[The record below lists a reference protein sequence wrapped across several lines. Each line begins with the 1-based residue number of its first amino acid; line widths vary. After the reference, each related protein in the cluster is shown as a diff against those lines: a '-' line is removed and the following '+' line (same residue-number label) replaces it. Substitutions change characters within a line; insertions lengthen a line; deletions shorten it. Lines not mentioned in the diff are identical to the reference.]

1 MNESMSLQFDVRS
14 CPVCGSLRTR
24 VLHSQSFEQLSEIH
38 LLDGYDVVVCED
50 CGTGLADRIPPQATF
65 DAYYRDL
72 SKYEY
77 EYRGGQG
84 TVHEDRR
91 FREAAKTIIPHIPSR
106 HSRIL
111 EIVCATGHLLSVLKE
126 QGYENVQGVDP
137 SPGCA
142 KAAWDVY
149 RIPVDAHTILNIP
162 RPDQPFDIVLLLG
175 VMEHLRDLDAAIHK
189 IRGLMAPQGRVYL
202 AVPDAA
208 HFDSNQDAPFQEFS
222 LEHLN
227 FFSATSLTN
236 LMQTLGFQFL
246 SGGRLLL
253 EQSCGTWCASIWG
266 VFENSKPENKSWVRD
281 EETEKGLTAYIR
293 KSQESEARIRQSI
306 ENLAA
311 SGRPILVW
319 GTGAHTQ
326 RLLAM
331 SSLGK
336 VNIAAFVDSNPKYQ
350 GQQLHGVPIC
360 RPQDLA
366 GRAEPILIS
375 SYAAQHEIAQQVRE
389 KLRLPNELILLY
401 DLPQ

>member
-1 MNESMSLQFDVRS
+1 VKESAPRLETRS
-14 CPVCGSLRTR
+14 CPVCGSLRSR
-24 VLHSQSFEQLSEIH
+24 LLHSQSFEQLSDIH

-50 CGTGLADRIPPQATF
+50 CGAGFSDRIPPQATF

-84 TVHEDRR
+84 TEYEDLR
-91 FREAAKTIIPHIPSR
+91 FREAARTIITHIPDR

-111 EIVCATGHLLSVLKE
+111 EIGCATGQLLSVLKE
-126 QGYENVQGVDP
+126 QGYENVLGVDP

-149 RIPVDAHTILNIP
+149 RIPVQAHTILNIP
-162 RPDQPFDIVLLLG
+162 RPDQPFDVLVLVG
-175 VMEHLRDLDAAIHK
+175 VMEHLRDLDPAVDK
-189 IRGLMAPQGRVYL
+189 IRELLAPRGRVYV
-202 AVPDAA
+202 AVPDAP
-208 HFDSNQDAPFQEFS
+208 HFDSNRDAPFQEFS

-236 LMQTLGFQFL
+236 LMETRGLRFL

-253 EQSCGTWCASIWG
+253 EHSRGTWCASIYS
-266 VFENSKPENKSWVRD
+266 VFENAKPENESRVRD
-281 EETEKGLTAYIR
+281 EETERGLAAYIR
-293 KSQESEARIRQSI
+293 KSQEAEGRIRRTI
-306 ENLAA
+306 EDLAA
-311 SGRPILVW
+311 RGRPILVW

-350 GQQLHGVPIC
+350 GQRLHGIPIWSPE
-360 RPQDLA
+360 RLT
-366 GRAEPILIS
+366 GRTEPILIS
-375 SYAAQHEIAQQVRE
+375 SYAAQHEIAQQIRE
-389 KLRLPNELILLY
+389 KLRLGNELILLY
-401 DLPQ
+401 EMQE